1 METMTEICLIN
12 QIFKNNILFEK
23 KENIFSYNIEVC
35 EDYDN
40 LNLYKCSKKL
50 HDNISKSNF
59 IKQLSK
65 IEIRNSLFDSYFNIT
80 KIKTITKTNWIEKII
95 YNKQNYNIQIF
106 VIDNASLL
114 CYSDF
119 ELDDN
124 TIEYSWINNPFTK
137 IYIEDEDNLILE
149 VAFEIS
155 NQYQNEIIKKFLQC
169 LDKLELA
176 LIEN

>member
-1 METMTEICLIN
+1 METMTDICLIN
-12 QIFKNNILFEK
+12 QMFKNIILFEK
-23 KENIFSYNIEVC
+23 KDDIFSYNIEMC

-40 LNLYKCSKKL
+40 LNLYRCNKKL
-50 HDNISKSNF
+50 SKSIDKNNF

-80 KIKTITKTNWIEKII
+80 KIETISKTNWIEKII
-95 YNKQNYNIQIF
+95 YNNQNYNIQIF
-106 VIDNASLL
+106 VVDNASIL

-124 TIEYSWINNPFTK
+124 TIQYSWINNPFTK
-137 IYIEDEDNLILE
+137 IQIDEEDNLILE
-149 VAFEIS
+149 IAFEIS
-155 NQYQNEIIKKFLQC
+155 NQYQNEIIRKFLQC

-176 LIEN
+176 LIVD